1 MLDSSCCGR
10 VVVLEMFLGR
20 DERVLA
26 RTVSLFVSGQVERMS
41 VRELMTEE
49 SLLVRFLISLA
60 RLIWLLFALFALTY
74 LRMEQ

>member
-1 MLDSSCCGR
+1 M
-10 VVVLEMFLGR
+10 LEMFLGR

-26 RTVSLFVSGQVERMS
+26 STVSSFVSGQVERIS

>member
-1 MLDSSCCGR
+1 
-10 VVVLEMFLGR
+10 MFLGR